1 MTVDRA
7 HTWGRTVGKRNLL
20 LGWMGTVLLLAIIP
34 IKLLRFE
41 HRASTSFLIGV
52 APSVLGP
59 AGFLFLLLSSTGW
72 ISRFRLVHITLF
84 VAILSI
90 ALELMQLLPRPGIL
104 AKVRYTFDYY
114 DLIASVLSVAIAYTI
129 AAFILRKGK
138 AI

>member
-129 AAFILRKGK
+129 AAFILRRGK